1 MAFFGGCVFS
11 FLELCKLAYQRRRM
25 RDQPK
30 DTAYYLG
37 EAEKYRKKAEAAS
50 EPGLTAA
57 FETVAREYMAKAR
70 ELDPAQPSL

>member
-1 MAFFGGCVFS
+1 MSGPGPAW
-11 FLELCKLAYQRRRM
+11 LLARHNPGNAT
-25 RDQPK
+25 DA
-30 DTAYYLG
+30 AYYLG

-70 ELDPAQPSL
+70 ELDPAQPSP